1 MNFDTDN
8 FFAFLERPE
17 SYPFLALL
25 TVAFLLGILMGLVLR
40 GRRVRMLRKELKEK
54 DKEINELRVSVDTLN
69 EQMALKE
76 ADLKKASLEND
87 DLKTRIQVLE
97 SNNRQ
102 LQTDL
107 EVSLDHI
114 KRLELSN
121 QSYKDDMTRMKT
133 QLSSKPTS
141 TVSYEDTTPVV
152 ASSGISTDSDSGQQ
166 IGELQN
172 LYSQTRSRLELLEDK
187 INRLEAENTVLQE
200 DLQKITAKAE
210 LAPEEMDQHIT
221 LAQPKNA
228 EVIGSRIVTDGS
240 LEKDDLTLING
251 VGPFLEKKLNQA
263 GVFTY
268 QQISDWDKT
277 TIEQVT
283 RKIGFFPGR
292 IEQDNWVGQAAR
304 LLQMKAENPK
314 AFTKEEV
321 HPSNPKDLK
330 IIAGIG
336 PKTEVLLKNNGV
348 RNWVELAST
357 DVERLRAILR
367 DAGAPFDTLNPSTWP
382 EQARLASNGE
392 WERFEDYQGYLGVD

>member
-1 MNFDTDN
+1 MNFNTDN

-40 GRRVRMLRKELKEK
+40 GRRIRLLRKELKEK

-76 ADLKKASLEND
+76 ADLKKVSLEND

-97 SNNRQ
+97 SNKRQ

-107 EVSLDHI
+107 DVSLDHI

-121 QSYKDDMTRMKT
+121 QSYKDDMARMKA
-133 QLSSKPTS
+133 QISSQAAS

-152 ASSGISTDSDSGQQ
+152 ASSGISAESGQK

-172 LYSQTRSRLELLEDK
+172 LYSQTRSRLELLENK
-187 INRLEAENTVLQE
+187 INKLEAENSILQE
-200 DLQKITAKAE
+200 DLQKITTKAE
-210 LAPEEMDQHIT
+210 LAPEEMDQHIK

-228 EVIGSRIVTDGS
+228 EVIGSRIVVDGS

-268 QQISDWDKT
+268 LQISNWDKV

-304 LLQMKAENPK
+304 LLQMKAENPQ
-314 AFTKEEV
+314 AFKKEEA

-336 PKTEVLLKNNGV
+336 PKTEALLKNNGV